1 MKLLVALLLSISQI
15 NAKSSIAVYWGSNDA
30 NSSTGELP
38 SLVEYCKKANVV
50 IISHLCYDGP
60 QFKLKIAGMNCTTGE
75 TNVPHC
81 PGIGEQIKECQ
92 KLKTKVLISLR
103 GSYYFGL
110 GDNATR
116 FASFVWNNFFNI
128 SFSSIYGERPFND
141 TILDGIVIHLDIM
154 GNGTDGFNIFIQK
167 LAEFMKHNN
176 SGKKYYISAAALRCM
191 DDMDFQ
197 VVQNMSKKD
206 ALDYIGVLQYSNCAF
221 DPNDYYAFIKGWNTK
236 WAMLNV
242 PIYVGL
248 KVDSSCT
255 ECPHNF
261 KILIDTINHE
271 CKSSSSLFR
280 GVIVRDASLDKKNKK
295 NDGTTYM
302 DCIHK
307 VLSSDVSLD
316 DDNGLITSINYK
328 FYT

>member
-1 MKLLVALLLSISQI
+1 MKLLVAVVVLLLSISQI

-38 SLVEYCKKANVV
+38 SLVEYCKKADVVV
-50 IISHLCYDGP
+50 ISDLWYRAYNVP
-60 QFKLKIAGMNCTTGE
+60 QLKIAGVKCTTGE

-81 PGIGEQIKECQ
+81 PGIGEQIKKCQ
-92 KLKTKVLISLR
+92 RANTKVLISLK
-103 GSYYFGL
+103 GSYDFGL

-116 FASFVWNNFFNI
+116 FASFVWNNFFNV
-128 SFSSIYGERPFND
+128 SSNGGRPFD
-141 TILDGIVIHLDIM
+141 DAILDGIAIHFD
-154 GNGTDGFNIFIQK
+154 NGIVNGFNEFICR
-167 LAEFMKHNN
+167 LAGFMKHNN
-176 SGKKYYISAAALRCM
+176 SGKKYYISAAASNCM
-191 DDMDFQ
+191 GSTTGFNAIK
-197 VVQNMSKKD
+197 NMSEMH
-206 ALDYIGVLQYSNCAF
+206 ALDYIGVLQYTNCPF
-221 DPNDYYAFIKGWNTK
+221 DHNDPYAFIKGWNK

-255 ECPHNF
+255 KCPDNV
-261 KILIDTINHE
+261 KELIDTINHK

-295 NDGTTYM
+295 NDGTSYM
-302 DCIHK
+302 DCIND

>member
-30 NSSTGELP
+30 NLSTGELP
-38 SLVEYCKKANVV
+38 LSLVEYCKKADVVV
-50 IISHLCYDGP
+50 ISDLWYRVDNVP
-60 QFKLKIAGMNCTTGE
+60 QLKIAGVNCTTGE
-75 TNVPHC
+75 TNVLHC

-92 KLKTKVLISLR
+92 KLNTKVLISLR
-103 GSYYFGL
+103 GSYHFGL
-110 GDNATR
+110 GDNATL

-128 SFSSIYGERPFND
+128 SSICGERPFND
-141 TILDGIVIHLDIM
+141 TILDGIVIHLDL
-154 GNGTDGFNIFIQK
+154 GNGIDGFNNFILK

-176 SGKKYYISAAALRCM
+176 NGKKYYISAAAKNCRGLE
-191 DDMDFQ
+191 FQ
-197 VVQNMSKKD
+197 VIQNMSKMH
-206 ALDYIGVLQYSNCAF
+206 ALDYIGVLQYDSNCQF
-221 DPNDYYAFIKGWNTK
+221 DPNDPQAFINGWNY
-236 WAMLNV
+236 WATLNV

-255 ECPHNF
+255 KCPD
-261 KILIDTINHE
+261 KVKELIHTINHD

-295 NDGTTYM
+295 NDGTSYM
-302 DCIHK
+302 DCIND
-307 VLSSDVSLD
+307 VLSSDISP

>member
-1 MKLLVALLLSISQI
+1 MKLLVAVVVLLLSVSQI

-81 PGIGEQIKECQ
+81 PGIGEQIKKCQ
-92 KLKTKVLISLR
+92 RANTKVLISLR
-103 GSYYFGL
+103 GSYYFGQ
-110 GDNATR
+110 GGNATR
-116 FASFVWNNFFNI
+116 FASFIWNNFFNV
-128 SFSSIYGERPFND
+128 SSMYGGRPFD
-141 TILDGIVIHLDIM
+141 DATLDGIMIHL
-154 GNGTDGFNIFIQK
+154 GNGTDNGFYTFIHE
-167 LAEFMKHNN
+167 LARSMKQDN
-176 SGKKYYISAAALRCM
+176 SGKKYYISAAALNCRGYREL
-191 DDMDFQ
+191 Q
-197 VVQNMSKKD
+197 VIQNMSKMH
-206 ALDYIGVLQYSNCAF
+206 ALDYIGVLQYSSNCQF
-221 DPNDYYAFIKGWNTK
+221 DPNDPQAFINGWNY

-242 PIYVGL
+242 PIYIGL
-248 KVDSSCT
+248 KVDLSCS
-255 ECPHNF
+255 ECPNNV
-261 KILIDTINHE
+261 KKLIHTINNE
-271 CKSSSSLFR
+271 CKSSSLFR
-280 GVIVRDASLDKKNKK
+280 GVIVRDASLDKNKK

-302 DCIHK
+302 DCIND